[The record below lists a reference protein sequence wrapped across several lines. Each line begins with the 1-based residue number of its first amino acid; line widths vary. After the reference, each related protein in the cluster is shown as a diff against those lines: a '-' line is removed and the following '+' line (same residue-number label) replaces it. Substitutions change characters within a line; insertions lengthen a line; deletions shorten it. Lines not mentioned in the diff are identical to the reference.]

1 MVNAE
6 AASGNRPYP
15 EAIIATSLQT
25 SYCVMATIVPEL
37 NSGRPGPSD
46 TRPSGWENIQESEDT
61 SGLLL
66 CECGRSNATPIVCGV
81 PVSAPQHV
89 GRSKTADRWRP
100 SVRVGGEL

>member
-25 SYCVMATIVPEL
+25 SYCVMATTVPEL

-46 TRPSGWENIQESEDT
+46 TRPSVGKTFRKVKTHPDCSCANAVAVT
-61 SGLLL
+61 PLLSYAEYPPRPLSL
-66 CECGRSNATPIVCGV
+66 CAGRKQQTDGAH
-81 PVSAPQHV
+81 Q
-89 GRSKTADRWRP
+89 
-100 SVRVGGEL
+100 